1 MLENILN
8 SRAVLLFN
16 VTSCAAPETSVLLAY
31 LNNLQNRQCSGV
43 Q

>member
-1 MLENILN
+1 MLENVLN

-16 VTSCAAPETSVLLAY
+16 ITSRAAPETSILLAY
-31 LNNLQNRQCSGV
+31 LNSLQNLQYSEV